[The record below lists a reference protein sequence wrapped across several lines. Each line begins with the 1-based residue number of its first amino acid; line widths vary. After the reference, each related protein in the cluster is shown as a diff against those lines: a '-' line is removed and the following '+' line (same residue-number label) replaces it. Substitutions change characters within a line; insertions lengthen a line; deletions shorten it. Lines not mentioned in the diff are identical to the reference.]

1 MADTTRAKG
10 RVVLA
15 AIYCR
20 ISDDRE
26 GRGAGVARQE
36 EACRARAERNGWDV
50 VAVFIENDLSAY
62 SGKRRPKYE
71 QLLAML
77 NAGMADAVLA
87 LTPKR
92 LYRRIGDA
100 FDFFDLITERGIHVE
115 TIKQGRYDLTTAEGR
130 RDARRAAIDSQY
142 ESEEIG
148 ERVRDAK
155 AQTLAAGGYRGG
167 PRPFGYE
174 PDGVTVRESE
184 ARHIRE
190 AAESV
195 LAGASIKS
203 IAREWQEAGVRT
215 VPRRYRQE
223 DGTRGE
229 PKSRDWSA
237 SELRTL
243 LLRHRNAG
251 LLSHNGAEVGAAAW
265 PAIIPEPVWRGVVA
279 KLKDPTRLTA
289 TSNARRWL
297 GSGMFRCGALVADA
311 ECGLPV
317 RASTSGTGA
326 GHRHVAAYRCSSG
339 AHVTRRAQ
347 PLDDYV
353 QAIVVARLGRKDAV
367 HLLSQRKDDPVDL
380 AAADAEV
387 TAARERLQ
395 ELAELFGDGEMSKDE
410 YRAAAGKA
418 RERKRKA
425 EELLSLASV
434 TNPLVG
440 LIGAADVAAEW
451 EGIDLS
457 RQRAVIDAL
466 MEVWILPARLG
477 RMPKGVEMDVERI
490 DIRWR

>member
-1 MADTTRAKG
+1 MGTHTVGK
-10 RVVLA
+10 RVRVI
-15 AIYCR
+15 IYCR

-62 SGKRRPKYE
+62 SGKKRPKYE
-71 QLLAML
+71 QMLAML
-77 NAGMADAVLA
+77 KADMADAVLA
-87 LTPKR
+87 LSPKR

-100 FDFFDLITERGIHVE
+100 FDFFDLITERGVHVE

-142 ESEEIG
+142 EAEEIG
-148 ERVRDAK
+148 ERVKDAK

-167 PRPFGYE
+167 PRPFGFE
-174 PDGVTVRESE
+174 ADGMTVRESE
-184 ARHIRE
+184 ARHLRE
-190 AAESV
+190 AAEAV
-195 LAGASIKS
+195 LAGASIRS

-215 VPRRYRQE
+215 VPRRYRRE

-229 PKSRDWSA
+229 PESRDWSP

-251 LLSHNGAEVGAAAW
+251 LLSHRGEEAGAAAW

-297 GSGMFRCGALVADA
+297 GSGLYRCGHPVGGD

-317 RASTSGTGA
+317 RCSTSGTGA
-326 GHRHVAAYRCSSG
+326 GNRHVIAYRCSSG
-339 AHVTRRAQ
+339 RHVTRRAA

-353 QAIVVARLGRKDAV
+353 KAVVVARLSRADAV
-367 HLLSQRKDDPVDL
+367 HLLSRRKDDPIDL
-380 AAADAEV
+380 KAADAEL

-395 ELAELFGDGEMSKDE
+395 VLAELFGDGEMSKDE
-410 YRAAAGKA
+410 YRAASAKA
-418 RERKRKA
+418 RERKRRA
-425 EELLSLASV
+425 EELLALASV

-457 RQRAVIDAL
+457 RQRSVIDAL
-466 MEVWILPARLG
+466 MEVWILPARRG

-490 DIRWR
+490 GIRWREA

>member
-1 MADTTRAKG
+1 MNTYHDGKRL
-10 RVVLA
+10 RVI
-15 AIYCR
+15 IYCR

-36 EACRARAERNGWDV
+36 KDCRARAERNGWDV
-50 VAVFIENDLSAY
+50 VAVFVENDLSAY
-62 SGKRRPKYE
+62 SGKKRPKYE
-71 QLLAML
+71 QML
-77 NAGMADAVLA
+77 GMLRAGMADAVLA

-100 FDFFDLITERGIHVE
+100 FDFFDLITEQGIHVE

-130 RDARRAAIDSQY
+130 RDARRAAIDGQY

-155 AQTLAAGGYRGG
+155 AQTAAEGGYRGG

-174 PDGVTVRESE
+174 ADGVTIRESE
-184 ARHIRE
+184 ARHLRE
-190 AAESV
+190 AAEAV
-195 LAGASIKS
+195 LAGASIRS

-229 PKSRDWSA
+229 PRSREWSP

-251 LLSHNGAEVGAAAW
+251 LLSHHGTEVRAAAW

-289 TSNARRWL
+289 VSNARRWL
-297 GSGMFRCGALVADA
+297 GSGLFRCGHLVGEA
-311 ECGLPV
+311 ECGLPL
-317 RASTSGTGA
+317 RCSTSGMGA
-326 GHRHVAAYRCSSG
+326 GHKHVAAYRCSSG

-347 PLDDYV
+347 PLDDYIKAV
-353 QAIVVARLGRKDAV
+353 VVARLVRKDAV
-367 HLLSQRKDDPVDL
+367 HLLAQRQDDPVDL
-380 AAADAEV
+380 QAADAELG
-387 TAARERLQ
+387 AAQQRLK
-395 ELAELFGDGEMSKDE
+395 ELAEMFGDGDMSKAE
-410 YRAAAGKA
+410 YQAAAAKA
-418 RERKRKA
+418 RERKRRA

-440 LIGAADVAAEW
+440 LIGAEDVGAEW

-457 RQRAVIDAL
+457 RRRAVVDAL
-466 MEVWILPARLG
+466 FDVWVLPARRG
-477 RMPKGVEMDVERI
+477 RLPKGVELDVERI
-490 DIRWR
+490 DIRWKQG

>member
-1 MADTTRAKG
+1 MDTTSRDG
-10 RVVLA
+10 RTRVI
-15 AIYCR
+15 IYCR

-36 EACRARAERNGWDV
+36 EACRTRAAKHGWDV
-50 VAVFIENDLSAY
+50 VAVFVENDLSAY
-62 SGKRRPKYE
+62 SGKKRPKYE
-71 QLLAML
+71 QML
-77 NAGMADAVLA
+77 GMLRADMADAVLA
-87 LTPKR
+87 LSPKR

-100 FDFFDLITERGIHVE
+100 FDFFDLITERGVRVE

-142 ESEEIG
+142 EAEEIG
-148 ERVRDAK
+148 ERVKDAK

-167 PRPFGYE
+167 PRPFGFE
-174 PDGVTVRESE
+174 ADGVTVRESE
-184 ARHIRE
+184 ARHLRE

-203 IAREWQEAGVRT
+203 IAREWQEVGVRT
-215 VPRRYRQE
+215 VARRYRQV

-229 PKSRDWSA
+229 PESRDWSA
-237 SELRTL
+237 SELRSL

-251 LLSHNGAEVGAAAW
+251 LLSHRGQEAGAATW
-265 PAIIPEPVWRGVVA
+265 PAIIPEPVWRAVVA

-289 TSNARRWL
+289 HSNARRWL
-297 GSGMFRCGALVADA
+297 GSGLFRCGAVADGA

-326 GHRHVAAYRCSSG
+326 GHTHVAAYRCSSG
-339 AHVTRRAQ
+339 AHVTRRAT
-347 PLDDYV
+347 PLDKYV
-353 QAIVVARLGRKDAV
+353 EDVTVARLSRADAV
-367 HLLSQRKDDPVDL
+367 HLLARRKDDPIDL
-380 AAADAEV
+380 KAADVEL

-395 ELAELFGDGEMSKDE
+395 ELAELFGDGEMGKEE
-410 YRAAAGKA
+410 YRAASAKA

-425 EELLSLASV
+425 EELLALASV

-457 RQRAVIDAL
+457 RKRSVVDAL
-466 MEVWILPARLG
+466 MEVWILPARRG

-490 DIRWR
+490 DVRWR

>member
-1 MADTTRAKG
+1 MGTYHDGKRL
-10 RVVLA
+10 RVI
-15 AIYCR
+15 IYCR

-36 EACRARAERNGWDV
+36 EACRARAAKHGWDV

-62 SGKRRPKYE
+62 SGKKRPKYE

-87 LTPKR
+87 LSPKR

-142 ESEEIG
+142 EAEEIG
-148 ERVRDAK
+148 ERVKDAK

-174 PDGVTVRESE
+174 SDGITVRESE
-184 ARHIRE
+184 ARHLRE
-190 AAESV
+190 AAEAV

-229 PKSRDWSA
+229 PESREWSA

-251 LLSHNGAEVGAAAW
+251 LLAHHGTEVGAAAW

-279 KLKDPTRLTA
+279 KLKDPSRLTA
-289 TSNARRWL
+289 KSNARRWL
-297 GSGMFRCGALVADA
+297 GSGLFRCGALVGDA

-317 RASTSGTGA
+317 RCSTSGTGA
-326 GHRHVAAYRCSSG
+326 GHTHVAAYRCSSG
-339 AHVTRRAQ
+339 GHVTRRAV
-347 PLDDYV
+347 PLDKYIED
-353 QAIVVARLGRKDAV
+353 VVIARLSRKDAV
-367 HLLSQRKDDPVDL
+367 HLLSRRKGDPVDL
-380 AAADAEV
+380 KAADAEL
-387 TAARERLQ
+387 TAARERLK
-395 ELAELFGDGEMSKDE
+395 ELAELFGDGEMGKDE
-410 YRAAAGKA
+410 YRAAAAKA

-425 EELLSLASV
+425 EQLLAMASM

-457 RQRAVIDAL
+457 RQRSVVDAL
-466 MEVWILPARLG
+466 MEVWILPARRG

>member
-1 MADTTRAKG
+1 MRTHHDGKRL
-10 RVVLA
+10 RVI
-15 AIYCR
+15 IYCR

-36 EACRARAERNGWDV
+36 QSCRARAERNGWDV
-50 VAVFIENDLSAY
+50 VAVFVENDLSAY
-62 SGKRRPKYE
+62 SGKKRPKYE
-71 QLLAML
+71 QMLAML
-77 NAGMADAVLA
+77 NADMADAVLA
-87 LTPKR
+87 LSPKR

-142 ESEEIG
+142 EAEEIG
-148 ERVRDAK
+148 ERVKDAK

-167 PRPFGYE
+167 PRPFGFE
-174 PDGVTVRESE
+174 ADGMTVRESE
-184 ARHIRE
+184 ARYLRE
-190 AAESV
+190 AAEAV
-195 LAGASIKS
+195 LAGASIRS

-229 PKSRDWSA
+229 PESRDWSA

-251 LLSHNGAEVGAAAW
+251 LLSHRGKEAGAAAW

-289 TSNARRWL
+289 VSNARRWI
-297 GSGMFRCGALVADA
+297 GSGLYRCAHPVEEA

-317 RASTSGTGA
+317 RCSTSGTGA

-353 QAIVVARLGRKDAV
+353 RAVVVARLSRADAV
-367 HLLSQRKDDPVDL
+367 HLLAQREDDPVDL
-380 AAADAEV
+380 KAADAELS
-387 TAARERLQ
+387 AAQQRLR
-395 ELAELFGDGEMSKDE
+395 ELAEMFGDGDIDKAG
-410 YRAAAGKA
+410 YQAAAAKA

-425 EELLSLASV
+425 EQLLSLASV

-457 RQRAVIDAL
+457 RKRAVVDAL
-466 MEVWILPARLG
+466 MEVWILPARRG

-490 DIRWR
+490 DIRWK

>member
-1 MADTTRAKG
+1 MGTHHDGKRL
-10 RVVLA
+10 RVI
-15 AIYCR
+15 IYCR

-36 EACRARAERNGWDV
+36 EACRARAAKHGWAV
-50 VAVFIENDLSAY
+50 AAVFVENDLSAY

-71 QLLAML
+71 QML
-77 NAGMADAVLA
+77 GMLRAGMADAVLA

-100 FDFFDLITERGIHVE
+100 FDFFDLITDRGVHVE

-130 RDARRAAIDSQY
+130 RDARRAAIDAQY

-148 ERVRDAK
+148 ERVKDAK

-174 PDGVTVRESE
+174 ADGVTVRESE
-184 ARHIRE
+184 ARHLRE
-190 AAESV
+190 AAEAV

-229 PKSRDWSA
+229 PVSREWSA

-251 LLSHNGAEVGAAAW
+251 LLSHRGEERGAAAW

-289 TSNARRWL
+289 VSNARRWL
-297 GSGMFRCGALVADA
+297 GSGLYRCAHLVEET

-317 RASTSGTGA
+317 RCSTSGTGA

-339 AHVTRRAQ
+339 THITRRAQ

-353 QAIVVARLGRKDAV
+353 RAVVIARLSRKDAV
-367 HLLSQRKDDPVDL
+367 HLLAQREDDPVDL
-380 AAADAEV
+380 KAADAEL
-387 TAARERLQ
+387 TAARQRLQ
-395 ELAELFGDGEMSKDE
+395 DLAELFGDGEMDKAE
-410 YRAAAGKA
+410 YQAAAAKA
-418 RERKRKA
+418 RERKRRA

-440 LIGAADVAAEW
+440 LVGAADVAAEW

-457 RQRAVIDAL
+457 RQRAVVDAL
-466 MEVWILPARLG
+466 LEVWILPARRG

-490 DIRWR
+490 DIRWRG